1 MRENLLLLKDSL
13 EHSKNAICKY
23 MTSLSKNV
31 YIDKL
36 DDIVNKYNTCHSTIK
51 SKPINVKPSTYID
64 SSKGTNDKNPKFK
77 IGDFVRISK
86 YKRMFAKGYAANWSE
101 EFFVAK
107 KIKNTVPWTYI
118 ITDLQVEE
126 VVGTFC
132 KKELEKT
139 NQK

>member
-1 MRENLLLLKDSL
+1 
-13 EHSKNAICKY
+13 
-23 MTSLSKNV
+23 
-31 YIDKL
+31 
-36 DDIVNKYNTCHSTIK
+36 
-51 SKPINVKPSTYID
+51 
-64 SSKGTNDKNPKFK
+64 
-77 IGDFVRISK
+77 
-86 YKRMFAKGYAANWSE
+86 MFAKGYAANWSE